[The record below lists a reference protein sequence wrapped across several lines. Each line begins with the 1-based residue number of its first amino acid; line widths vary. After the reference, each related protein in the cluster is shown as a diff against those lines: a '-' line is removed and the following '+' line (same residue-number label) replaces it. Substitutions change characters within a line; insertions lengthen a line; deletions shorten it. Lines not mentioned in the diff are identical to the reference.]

1 MASTAEGRLA
11 LEDSSND
18 FQSLEEKIYRAIE
31 LLKEARSQKAAVELE
46 LANVREMLEAQ
57 SAEAESLRRQLQSL
71 QQERSEVRLRVE
83 KLLGDVD
90 AILEE

>member
-11 LEDSSND
+11 LEGSATD
-18 FQSLEEKIYRAIE
+18 FQSLEEKVYRAIE
-31 LLKEARSQKAAVELE
+31 LLKEARSQKAAAELE
-46 LANVREMLEAQ
+46 LATARELMEAQ
-57 SAEAESLRRQLQSL
+57 SAETESLRQQIQLL
-71 QQERSEVRLRVE
+71 QQERAEVRGRVE

>member
-11 LEDSSND
+11 FEGSSTD
-18 FQSLEEKIYRAIE
+18 FQSLEEKVYRTIE
-31 LLKEARSQKAAVELE
+31 LLKDARSQKAAAELE
-46 LANVREMLEAQ
+46 LATLREMLEAQ
-57 SAEAESLRRQLQSL
+57 SAETESIRQQLQL
-71 QQERSEVRLRVE
+71 MQQERTEVRNRVE

>member
-11 LEDSSND
+11 FEGSSE
-18 FQSLEEKIYRAIE
+18 FQSLEEKVYRAIE
-31 LLKEARSQKAAVELE
+31 LLKEARSQKAASELE
-46 LANVREMLEAQ
+46 LATVREMFEAQ
-57 SAEAESLRRQLQSL
+57 SAETEAIRRQLEQL
-71 QQERSEVRLRVE
+71 QQERSEVRVRVE

>member
-1 MASTAEGRLA
+1 MVRPGLATAFLLVFSTFVNAPL
-11 LEDSSND
+11 
-18 FQSLEEKIYRAIE
+18 
-31 LLKEARSQKAAVELE
+31 LE
-46 LANVREMLEAQ
+46 LANAREMLEAQ

-90 AILEE
+90 SILEE